1 MGVDTYIHSKLIGL
15 LTEQEVQECRGL
27 TMGRKGEMQHTLD
40 KERRHARP
48 PLCCMMPASHQMA
61 RAIMLRERT
70 TGDLMGWALLVWM
83 SGEAFIHIYVLKQH
97 RRTGIGRRL
106 HRHVQR
112 FAAEPAYLA
121 SGRSERFFQAVAA

>member
-1 MGVDTYIHSKLIGL
+1 MDTYIRSKPIGL

-27 TMGRKGEMQHTLD
+27 TMGKKGEMRRTLD
-40 KERRHARP
+40 TERRHARP
-48 PLCCMMPASHQMA
+48 PFCRMMPPSHQMG
-61 RAIMLRERT
+61 RAIMLRECA
-70 TGDLMGWALLVWM
+70 TGDLLGWTLLVWM
-83 SGEAFIHIYVLKQH
+83 SGEAFMSIYVLKQH